1 MEVILSLAIG
11 VLVAAGVWLI
21 LRPRT
26 YQVIVGPKGVK
37 AGEIEI
43 KDRKTGERETLA
55 TEAGLERT
63 IRRVIDQRVLA

>member
-1 MEVILSLAIG
+1 MDLIG
-11 VLVAAGVWLI
+11 I
-21 LRPRT
+21 P

-55 TEAGLERT
+55 IDTGLER
-63 IRRVIDQRVLA
+63 VITSIMDQRVLV